1 MFSFLVIQLVQM
13 RTIFPSGSWHQDYCI
28 SSSRQSC
35 CWCTKA
41 RFSTLSQSHLATFQS
56 PTQDILRLDVW
67 LKIFL
72 VRMLYWIIYPIGS
85 MPRCISFSQLMPWL
99 FLPLCNPNMNPMIC
113 KLGRSSRLVKM
124 IASVLYNAHSSFPLL
139 MALAEKIRI
148 HIKTESTI
156 LVNRDSTQKG
166 HVLIAKWNSDK
177 ATCGDC

>member
-1 MFSFLVIQLVQM
+1 MLMHNSQIFNFITESF
-13 RTIFPSGSWHQDYCI
+13 G
-28 SSSRQSC
+28 
-35 CWCTKA
+35 
-41 RFSTLSQSHLATFQS
+41 
-56 PTQDILRLDVW
+56 DVPIAHTRYFEIRC
-67 LKIFL
+67 LIKIFL

-113 KLGRSSRLVKM
+113 TLGRSSRLVKM

-156 LVNRDSTQKG
+156 LVNRDSTQKD
-166 HVLIAKWNSDK
+166 HVLIAK
-177 ATCGDC
+177 